1 VNTLPPPQPDYTE
14 SGAALA
20 LSVYHNKGVF
30 TTERKMKMK
39 IDFNGIIDLE
49 IPSDDELLKVYE
61 SVKKQMDE
69 ESSYKLLVE
78 IGENTTAM
86 EKTEGAEGS
95 FKKWPTIKKMAWISS
110 EAYCMGFMNATRIV
124 YEALIMTLQE
134 QAAEQGGRND
144 AK

>member
-1 VNTLPPPQPDYTE
+1 MN
-14 SGAALA
+14 
-20 LSVYHNKGVF
+20 
-30 TTERKMKMK
+30 

-61 SVKKQMDE
+61 CVKAQMDE
-69 ESSYKLLVE
+69 EASYNLLVE
-78 IGENTTAM
+78 IGKNTEAM
-86 EKTEGAEGS
+86 EKAEGAEGS
-95 FKKWPTIKKMAWISS
+95 FKKWPTVKKMAWISS
-110 EAYCMGFMNATRIV
+110 EAYCMGFMNATRTV

>member
-1 VNTLPPPQPDYTE
+1 MNTLPPPQPDYTE

-30 TTERKMKMK
+30 TSERKMK

-49 IPSDDELLKVYE
+49 IPSDDELLEVYE
-61 SVKKQMDE
+61 RVKAQMDE
-69 ESSYKLLVE
+69 DASYNLLAE
-78 IGENTTAM
+78 IGKNTEAM
-86 EKTEGAEGS
+86 EKAEGREGT

-124 YEALIMTLQE
+124 YETLIMTLQE
-134 QAAEQGGRND
+134 QAAEQGG
-144 AK
+144 KE

>member
-1 VNTLPPPQPDYTE
+1 
-14 SGAALA
+14 
-20 LSVYHNKGVF
+20 
-30 TTERKMKMK
+30 MK
-39 IDFNGIIDLE
+39 IDFNGIINLE

-69 ESSYKLLVE
+69 ESSYNLLVE
-78 IGENTTAM
+78 IGENTAAM

-95 FKKWPTIKKMAWISS
+95 FKKWPMIKKMAWISS

-134 QAAEQGGRND
+134 QAAEQGG
-144 AK
+144 KE

>member
-1 VNTLPPPQPDYTE
+1 
-14 SGAALA
+14 
-20 LSVYHNKGVF
+20 
-30 TTERKMKMK
+30 MK

-61 SVKKQMDE
+61 SVKKQMDD
-69 ESSYKLLVE
+69 ESSYNLLVE
-78 IGENTTAM
+78 IRENTAAM

-134 QAAEQGGRND
+134 QAAEQGG
-144 AK
+144 KE

>member
-1 VNTLPPPQPDYTE
+1 
-14 SGAALA
+14 
-20 LSVYHNKGVF
+20 
-30 TTERKMKMK
+30 MK

-69 ESSYKLLVE
+69 ESSYNLLVE
-78 IGENTTAM
+78 IGENTAAM
-86 EKTEGAEGS
+86 EKTAGAEGA
-95 FKKWPTIKKMAWISS
+95 FKKWPTIKKMAWIIS

-134 QAAEQGGRND
+134 QGG
-144 AK
+144 KE

>member
-1 VNTLPPPQPDYTE
+1 
-14 SGAALA
+14 
-20 LSVYHNKGVF
+20 
-30 TTERKMKMK
+30 MK

-49 IPSDDELLKVYE
+49 LPSDDELLKVYE

-69 ESSYKLLVE
+69 ESSYNLLVE
-78 IGENTTAM
+78 IEENTAAM

-124 YEALIMTLQE
+124 YETLIMTLQE
-134 QAAEQGGRND
+134 QAAEQGG
-144 AK
+144 KE

>member
-1 VNTLPPPQPDYTE
+1 MNTLPPPQPDYTE

-69 ESSYKLLVE
+69 ESSYNLLVE
-78 IGENTTAM
+78 IGENTAAM
-86 EKTEGAEGS
+86 EKTVGAEGS

-124 YEALIMTLQE
+124 YEAIIMTLQE
-134 QAAEQGGRND
+134 QAAEQGG
-144 AK
+144 KE

>member
-1 VNTLPPPQPDYTE
+1 
-14 SGAALA
+14 
-20 LSVYHNKGVF
+20 
-30 TTERKMKMK
+30 MK

-69 ESSYKLLVE
+69 ESSYNLLVG
-78 IGENTTAM
+78 IGENTAAM

-95 FKKWPTIKKMAWISS
+95 FKEWPTIKKMAWISS

-134 QAAEQGGRND
+134 QAAEQGG
-144 AK
+144 KE

>member
-1 VNTLPPPQPDYTE
+1 
-14 SGAALA
+14 
-20 LSVYHNKGVF
+20 
-30 TTERKMKMK
+30 MK

-61 SVKKQMDE
+61 SVTKQMDE
-69 ESSYKLLVE
+69 DSSYNLLVE
-78 IGENTTAM
+78 IGENTAAM
-86 EKTEGAEGS
+86 EKTEGAEGE

-134 QAAEQGGRND
+134 QAAEQGG
-144 AK
+144 KE